1 MIGNVVQH
9 RRRVLPLGAALVAVL
24 AVLAACGSGGSGGAG
39 GAGGSGGKAA
49 AQRTITV
56 SAAASLTGTFTSLA
70 HQFEASHQNVKVSLN
85 FGGSAQLAQQIV
97 SGAPVD
103 VFASASQATMDQVAT
118 ANKATGKPTVFV
130 RNVLEIAVPP
140 GNPAKIKGIA
150 DFGRDPL
157 RLAVCL
163 PKVPCGAAAQKI
175 FTLTHVRARPDTFED
190 DVKGVLTKVE
200 LGEADAGLVYRTDV
214 AAAGSKV
221 QGIDFPEAGKVV
233 NSYPIVAVSDSVDA
247 AQFIAFV
254 LSNTGRSVM
263 SKAGFQQP

>member
-1 MIGNVVQH
+1 MIRSTPGL
-9 RRRVLPLGAALVAVL
+9 VLSLA
-24 AVLAACGSGGSGGAG
+24 AVLAALAGCGSSGSS
-39 GAGGSGGKAA
+39 GSTGVKT
-49 AQRTITV
+49 AQRTVTV
-56 SAAASLTGTFTSLA
+56 SAAASLTGTFTELA
-70 HQFEASHQNVKVSLN
+70 HEYEKAHSNVKVSLN
-85 FGGSAQLAQQIV
+85 FAGSSQLAQQIN

-103 VFASASQATMDQVAT
+103 VFASASQTTMDLVTRAG
-118 ANKATGKPTVFV
+118 NATGTPKVFV

-163 PKVPCGAAAQKI
+163 PKVPCGAAAQKL
-175 FTLTHVRARPDTFED
+175 FTLTHVTAKPDTLED

-221 QGIDFPEAGKVV
+221 EGIDFPEADEVV
-233 NSYPIVAVSDSVDA
+233 NSYPIVAVSKSSDA
-247 AQFIAFV
+247 AKFIAFV
-254 LSNTGRSVM
+254 LSDTGRSVM
-263 SKAGFQQP
+263 TKAGFTQP